1 MKNKYKLINI
11 IHVYIQYFLSILV
24 IIIFNDIYLNHNLNQ
39 TWKKI
44 YTYKIIKNIYNV
56 FLYIFNK

>member
-11 IHVYIQYFLSILV
+11 IHVYIQYFLSIPV